1 MNLRNAILLFFL
13 SISFFSVAQQQDD
26 AYKMFLKGSSVAIH
40 KAQKEMIR
48 SNKMDE
54 SGLLAKSVILQN
66 YALKLY
72 KSNNSSKAV
81 CVGAIAKKY
90 AVSIIKDLN
99 KIEEA
104 AYQIT
109 DSEKK
114 LLNNCSNDIE
124 LYNESK
130 SEANNP
136 SELDKDYIRSFN
148 NLKIDFN

>member
-13 SISFFSVAQQQDD
+13 AVSFFSVAQQDD

-48 SNKMDE
+48 TNKTDE
-54 SGLLAKSVILQN
+54 GGLLAKSVILQN

-90 AVSIIKDLN
+90 AASIIKDLN

-104 AYQIT
+104 AYLIT

-114 LLNNCSNDIE
+114 MIENCANDIE

-130 SEANNP
+130 SGANNP
-136 SELDKDYIRSFN
+136 SELDKDYIGSFN
-148 NLKIDFN
+148 GLKIDFN